1 MLKRPR
7 WCEESPLNIS
17 ELGSPTLVWDF
28 VKRLLVPPHPQNRTY
43 HYFSRNLWCGKRT
56 GPRQCLNWGCISA
69 PSLWY
74 LLCTLILPTSS
85 PYTCL
90 WVIGRA
96 GIHPKPAF
104 WPCSLSLSPSLTSS
118 HSGWRISTKFLAVLT
133 LSVSSTCSTGSSV
146 SCETAR
152 RLHCKRITILQGAKG
167 SVPVG

>member
-1 MLKRPR
+1 MTLLLVSMRAQGCRETLDIVSHTTLGDIRKLLKRPR

-74 LLCTLILPTSS
+74 LLCTLIPPTSS

-104 WPCSLSLSPSLTSS
+104 WPSSLSLSYILSLRMEDF
-118 HSGWRISTKFLAVLT
+118 HQVLT
-133 LSVSSTCSTGSSV
+133 RSYSQC
-146 SCETAR
+146 
-152 RLHCKRITILQGAKG
+152 QFNM
-167 SVPVG
+167 